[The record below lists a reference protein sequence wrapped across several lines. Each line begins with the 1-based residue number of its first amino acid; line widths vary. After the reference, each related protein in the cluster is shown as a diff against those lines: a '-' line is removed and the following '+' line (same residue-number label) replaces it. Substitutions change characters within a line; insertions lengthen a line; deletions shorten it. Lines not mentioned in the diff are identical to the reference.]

1 MGAILGGGISQE
13 VVSTKDI
20 LVVEEDE
27 GSILCVVKVVAV
39 ALFLTRFSST
49 VCFVKN
55 RRKQGTNKDAVN
67 KRVLLLLMLLL
78 HWNGVSIV
86 SFSILYSRETSIRK
100 AVLVVARSKSL
111 YCSRCGPSNLKFE
124 FLDIEKVQHP
134 GSGRC

>member
-27 GSILCVVKVVAV
+27 GSLLCVVKVVAV
-39 ALFLTRFSST
+39 ALFLTRCSST

-55 RRKQGTNKDAVN
+55 RRKQGTNRDAVN

-111 YCSRCGPSNLKFE
+111 YCVLVAVPP
-124 FLDIEKVQHP
+124 I
-134 GSGRC
+134 